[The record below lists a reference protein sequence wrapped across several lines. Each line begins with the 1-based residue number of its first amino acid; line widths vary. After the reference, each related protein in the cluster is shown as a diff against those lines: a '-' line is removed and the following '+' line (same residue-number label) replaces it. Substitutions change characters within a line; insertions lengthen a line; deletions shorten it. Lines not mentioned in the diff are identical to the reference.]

1 MTGLGKKQERQNK
14 KREKKPCTDTW
25 DTDRWTFLYLGTTLH
40 EGSSNS
46 ITYLRGDD
54 TESASLKVKDKNGL
68 D

>member
-1 MTGLGKKQERQNK
+1 MGKKQERQKIK
-14 KREKKPCTDTW
+14 KGKNPCTDTW

-46 ITYLRGDD
+46 ITSLGGDD